1 MHKHIT
7 FRLCTIASGP
17 CVHYND
23 TQTSS
28 VNALVV
34 KKIKRREQ
42 KKSRNMHL
50 INYLMRLSCHSRWY
64 QRFRS
69 TIQHMCLDRIL
80 MHLER
85 FIMRKIDHFSQ
96 ATCSFFYMKIMQFFR
111 LSIKINWIDIA
122 YLQRLCCTQALIHFQ
137 RIILIAMIHLV
148 FVRNIYHSLLCSHHH
163 FLFIFLSFF
172 YLFFYILLTLT
183 RIIQLWL

>member
-1 MHKHIT
+1 
-7 FRLCTIASGP
+7 
-17 CVHYND
+17 
-23 TQTSS
+23 
-28 VNALVV
+28 
-34 KKIKRREQ
+34 
-42 KKSRNMHL
+42 MHL

-85 FIMRKIDHFSQ
+85 FIIRKIDHFSQ

-122 YLQRLCCTQALIHFQ
+122 DLYRLCCTQALIHFQ

-163 FLFIFLSFF
+163 FLFIF
-172 YLFFYILLTLT
+172 YLLLTLT
-183 RIIQLWL
+183 HIILAFSFVRSFFIILHLSVHFSCLLVLIGLTCENIQQPNTSHITIQLYEEGKMKNL

>member
-1 MHKHIT
+1 
-7 FRLCTIASGP
+7 
-17 CVHYND
+17 
-23 TQTSS
+23 
-28 VNALVV
+28 
-34 KKIKRREQ
+34 
-42 KKSRNMHL
+42 MHL

-96 ATCSFFYMKIMQFFR
+96 SIFYTKIMQFFR
-111 LSIKINWIDIA
+111 LSIKINWIDLA
-122 YLQRLCCTQALIHFQ
+122 YLWRLCCTQALIHFQ

-172 YLFFYILLTLT
+172 IYFFIFFSLSHALFSSDSSFFYRSFLLNLCTS
-183 RIIQLWL
+183 IISFFLSSSSNRFDVWKHSTAEH